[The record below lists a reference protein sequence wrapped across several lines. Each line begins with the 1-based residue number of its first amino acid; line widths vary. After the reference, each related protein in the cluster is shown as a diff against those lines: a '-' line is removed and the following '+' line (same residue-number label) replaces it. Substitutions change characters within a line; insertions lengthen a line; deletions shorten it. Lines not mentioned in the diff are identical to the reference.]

1 MDDALRREGE
11 QAVPGEGA
19 EALETW
25 VCARYEEHG
34 RGLLRYLT
42 RMVGDAAVAE
52 DLAQDVFVRLL
63 EEMNDGRTVKNLRP
77 WLYQVGHNLAI
88 DSLRKER
95 HEPWPA
101 VEAETREEADRSP
114 DAEST
119 LLQAERRNQV
129 RRGLSLLSAQ
139 ERQALEL
146 RAEGLKYREI
156 ADLMELQVS
165 TIATFLSRAVN
176 KISRQIHG

>member
-1 MDDALRREGE
+1 MDDALRREDE
-11 QAVPGEGA
+11 QATPGDGA
-19 EALETW
+19 EALEAW

-34 RGLLRYLT
+34 LGLLRYLT
-42 RMVGDAAVAE
+42 RMVGDAALAE
-52 DLAQDVFVRLL
+52 DLTQDVFLRLL
-63 EEMNDGRTVKNLRP
+63 EEMSDGRTVRNLRP

-88 DSLRKER
+88 DSLRQNR
-95 HEPWPA
+95 HEPWPV
-101 VEAETREEADRSP
+101 VETELRDEADGTP
-114 DAEST
+114 DAESM

-165 TIATFLSRAVN
+165 TVATFLSRAVN

>member
-1 MDDALRREGE
+1 MDDALSREGE
-11 QAVPGEGA
+11 HARPGEGA
-19 EALETW
+19 EALEAW

-34 RGLLRYLT
+34 PGLLRYLT
-42 RMVGDAAVAE
+42 RMVGDSALAE

-63 EEMNDGRTVKNLRP
+63 EEMSEGRTVRNLRP

-88 DSLRKER
+88 DLLRKDR
-95 HEPWPA
+95 HEPWPM
-101 VEAETREEADRSP
+101 VETQLQDEADRTP

-156 ADLMELQVS
+156 AGLMELQVS